1 MAGQEQEKINIVEI
15 LIEIKSD
22 VSAIKTDMSN
32 LKEAQKLQQKNTE
45 KDISDVRT
53 DFTRALNTLEDKVMN
68 QVLTL
73 RTIQNNLVGDV
84 DSIKGRV
91 SNLEQGDEKKDAKK
105 WRTAIGIAVAGIS
118 GMALAKLP
126 DFIVF
131 LIQASKTTGS

>member
-53 DFTRALNTLEDKVMN
+53 DFTKALNTLEDKVMN

-73 RTIQNNLVGDV
+73 RTIQNSLVGDV

-105 WRTAIGIAVAGIS
+105 WRTTIGFAVAGIG

-131 LIQASKTTGS
+131 LIQASKTAGS